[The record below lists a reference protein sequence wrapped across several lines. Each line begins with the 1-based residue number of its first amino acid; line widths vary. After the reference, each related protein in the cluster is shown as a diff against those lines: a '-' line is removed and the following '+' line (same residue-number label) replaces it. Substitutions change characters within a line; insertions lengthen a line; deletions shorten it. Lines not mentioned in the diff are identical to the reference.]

1 MNDSN
6 LSANDKIFLHR
17 SLEATIRIGLLLI
30 ITVWCFKI
38 VEPFIIPII
47 WGIIIAVA
55 AYPLYSRLRT
65 VLGERHKLA
74 ATAFTI
80 AFLIILIVPT
90 VLLKMALYQF
100 RRRPRIWVI

>member
-6 LSANDKIFLHR
+6 LSTSDKIFLHR

-55 AYPLYSRLRT
+55 AYPLYKRLRIA
-65 VLGERHKLA
+65 LGESHKLA
-74 ATAFTI
+74 ATTFTI

-90 VLLKMALYQF
+90 VLLAETL
-100 RRRPRIWVI
+100 ID